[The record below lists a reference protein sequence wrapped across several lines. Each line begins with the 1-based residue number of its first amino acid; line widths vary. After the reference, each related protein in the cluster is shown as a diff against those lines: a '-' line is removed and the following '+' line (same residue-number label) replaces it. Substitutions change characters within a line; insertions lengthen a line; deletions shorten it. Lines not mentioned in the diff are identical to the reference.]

1 MAQASCRLQAC
12 ACLIEHDWVQHLH
25 IDIAVGL
32 SVVST
37 RSETTRGVRRGLEH
51 GLPCK
56 AYAADTALRAPVA
69 AHLTP
74 HAAGGVLVCAENF
87 IFYKKEGFERNI
99 QAVIPRRNTLNE
111 DRGVLIT
118 AWSVHKPKAGFF
130 FLLQASVSAGHD
142 CCYDSPVR

>member
-1 MAQASCRLQAC
+1 MGF
-12 ACLIEHDWVQHLH
+12 E
-25 IDIAVGL
+25 
-32 SVVST
+32 VVFSS
-37 RSETTRGVRRGLEH
+37 SEITRGVQLDAEMASCGKPMPL
-51 GLPCK
+51 
-56 AYAADTALRAPVA
+56 TQALRAPVA
-69 AHLTP
+69 AKLTP

-130 FLLQASVSAGHD
+130 FLLQASVPGGHD
-142 CCYDSPVR
+142 CCHGSPLS